1 MQMPTLRLRR
11 TSARLLQSKQNYSHP
26 EMDTKLAGKVVV
38 VTGASGGIGSAIA
51 RQFAREGANLV
62 LHCRSQLAAATA
74 LQRELSGVESIVIQ
88 ADLTKESEV
97 KRLFTR
103 AVRRFGRV
111 DSLVANAGSWETRD
125 VPLYLMPLRQW
136 RQTMDAVLT

>member
-1 MQMPTLRLRR
+1 
-11 TSARLLQSKQNYSHP
+11 
-26 EMDTKLAGKVVV
+26 MDTKLAGKVVV

-51 RQFAREGANLV
+51 RQFAREGANFV

-125 VPLYLMPLRQW
+125 VPLHLMPLRQ
-136 RQTMDAVLT
+136 